1 MKTTLDLPDELMRE
15 IKIRAARDDRRLKD
29 LIAELLRDGLAQTRG
44 APARRSRRV
53 RLPLI
58 RCAHPARPGDEMTPE
73 RIANALAAQEAHD
86 VSST

>member
-29 LIAELLRDGLAQTRG
+29 LIAELLRNGLAQTRG

-58 RCAHPARPGDEMTPE
+58 RCAHPARPEDEMTPD
-73 RIANALAAQEAHD
+73 RVATVLAAQEEQD
-86 VSST
+86 ISSR